1 MNTKQG
7 RDKLK
12 TYFETGD
19 RPTEDEFS
27 EFIDSGINQLDDNV
41 HAVKQSN
48 GITNIGIGTDAPDAR
63 LEVNGNVNVTGH
75 VFGKKAAGTEDF
87 LMVSNSAE
95 IQLFGSQHTN
105 RKGDVFLIGDHR
117 HGAGS
122 GKISFDQRISDTQWR
137 NNLLIDANGNVG
149 IGTTTPGNKLEIVPG
164 SGSNLHTGL
173 KLSHGAGVDKLLVS
187 DANGNA
193 RWEQP
198 TNLTNGFWTK
208 NGNHIGNTNTGNVG
222 VGVPNPIGKLQ
233 VNDGMSRL
241 AIGSAY
247 QINSN
252 GSSNTGYGTGY
263 LGFNAARNG
272 GNWQLV
278 TDGANNGGALMYSDV
293 GGSINLVT
301 FPSSGSGTQNIAD
314 TDMVNHIRMKI
325 DATGNVGIGT
335 RLPKSKLDVEGNV
348 SINDNSLY
356 LRDGTDKYH
365 GIQFNAQTD
374 GPHLFGNRGGA
385 LTTKKMVNSS
395 LVETKTMEWFHD
407 QSVDFKGNVKV
418 NGYSPFLVERKKFV
432 ENDNLHLG
440 INLGKT
446 SQVYGAAV
454 VVGFKTTKA
463 NAAENDFGIYAYTY
477 LLNGVWHIKADM
489 ESQQSGSGH
498 ESWEITIM
506 YIVKEMVSWTPAP
519 TQ

>member
-208 NGNHIGNTNTGNVG
+208 NGNHILNTN
-222 VGVPNPIGKLQ
+222 I
-233 VNDGMSRL
+233 
-241 AIGSAY
+241 
-247 QINSN
+247 
-252 GSSNTGYGTGY
+252 
-263 LGFNAARNG
+263 
-272 GNWQLV
+272 
-278 TDGANNGGALMYSDV
+278 
-293 GGSINLVT
+293 
-301 FPSSGSGTQNIAD
+301 
-314 TDMVNHIRMKI
+314 
-325 DATGNVGIGT
+325 GNVGIGT
-335 RLPKSKLDVEGNV
+335 SSPGNKLEIAVTGANTGLKLTNGAGVDKLLISDAQGNAIWKSPTSITDSFWKKSGNNIVNGNPGNVIVGQSNQNANLGVFGNV
-348 SINDNSLY
+348 SINDKTLM
-356 LRDGTDKYH
+356 LRDGNDMFH
-365 GIQFNAQTD
+365 GLGYYAFAVNKPFASENID
-374 GPHLFGNRGGA
+374 GPVLFGHFGGA
-385 LTTKKMVNSS
+385 LGAKIYTSATTPPDEKIAMR
-395 LVETKTMEWFHD
+395 WFHD

-418 NGYSPFLVERKKFV
+418 RGYSPFLIERLLSKELSGGF
-432 ENDNLHLG
+432 
-440 INLGKT
+440 NLGKDT
-446 SQVYGAAV
+446 SVYGAAV
-454 VVGFKTTKA
+454 VVGFKTTRTNTKA
-463 NAAENDFGIYAYTY
+463 NDLGIFAYTY
-477 LLNGVWHIKADM
+477 LVNGVWHVKADM
-489 ESQQSGSGH
+489 ESESNH
-498 ESWEITIM
+498 EKWDVTIM